1 MDDDVFQWLRGVA
14 SGSRASPM
22 LITTN
27 GIARRHE
34 RAGHAERLRTC
45 LAQPVPQ
52 AVTAHLADD
61 RAARIASVILGRLPR
76 SDDGDWIRRC
86 WGC

>member
-14 SGSRASPM
+14 SGSWASPM

-34 RAGHAERLRTC
+34 QAGHAERLFAHSTARTMC
-45 LAQPVPQ
+45 RTTGIPLP
-52 AVTAHLADD
+52 
-61 RAARIASVILGRLPR
+61 ASYLR
-76 SDDGDWIRRC
+76 
-86 WGC
+86 

>member
-14 SGSRASPM
+14 SGSLASPM

-34 RAGHAERLRTC
+34 RAGHAERQIRAHHPLGAVHEVAAVEWGRPRPWVP
-45 LAQPVPQ
+45 LQSLDVVPIQPVMR
-52 AVTAHLADD
+52 VK
-61 RAARIASVILGRLPR
+61 
-76 SDDGDWIRRC
+76 
-86 WGC
+86 